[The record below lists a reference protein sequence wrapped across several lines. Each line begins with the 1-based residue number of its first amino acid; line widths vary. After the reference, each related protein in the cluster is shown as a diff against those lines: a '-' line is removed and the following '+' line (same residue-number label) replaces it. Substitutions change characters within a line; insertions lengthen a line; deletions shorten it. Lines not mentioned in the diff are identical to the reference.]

1 MTSMWAALSAE
12 ALVLFAVAGTVT
24 RVLRSRLRLGA
35 GADVMTNS
43 PVE

>member
-12 ALVLFAVAGTVT
+12 ALVLFVVAGTVT

-35 GADVMTNS
+35 GSESMTNS
-43 PVE
+43 SAE